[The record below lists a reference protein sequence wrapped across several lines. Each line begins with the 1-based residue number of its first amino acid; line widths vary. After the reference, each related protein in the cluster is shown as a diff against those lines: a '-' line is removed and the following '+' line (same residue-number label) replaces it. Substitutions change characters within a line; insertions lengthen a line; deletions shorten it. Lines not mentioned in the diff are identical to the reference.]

1 MVNMPKL
8 ATEKNCTGCLVCKD
22 ICPKKAIR
30 IVLKNSLTYIEVDSG
45 RCIECGICEKVCP
58 VISAPKRNAIENEQ
72 AFGGWVKDES
82 LRFMAASGGAF
93 AGLALNFWERFAD
106 CIVVGASLQNNH
118 VRHILID
125 DAKDLPLLMNSK
137 YVQSNTD
144 GIYNKILS
152 ELKKGKYVLF
162 SGLPCQVA
170 AIQKIVEKRSALREQ
185 LYTVELI
192 CHGVASQEALDLHLK
207 YYQAEEI
214 VQFRNKEAFKEM
226 GSSQCSKLRVKG
238 KDKIINREGDVF
250 YNIFSSWLLD
260 RKSCSDCRFARLD
273 RVADITIGDF
283 WGHADAHSKGVSLIM
298 ANNSHGLDLVKSST
312 HLHIWE
318 TTIFNAFNTNV
329 NLWTGWKAIQWH
341 PMVLWP
347 NWFRKHLSEKQRLA
361 ILTRKDK
368 LWLLVWSFFKI
379 LTIIHIK
386 IKRIYILKRYKYIF
400 RK

>member
-1 MVNMPKL
+1 MPKL
-8 ATEKNCTGCLVCKD
+8 ATDKTCTGCLACKD
-22 ICPKKAIR
+22 ICSKKAIQ
-30 IVLKNSLTYIEVDSG
+30 IVLKNGLTHIEINFD
-45 RCIECGICEKVCP
+45 RCIECKACERVCP
-58 VISAPKRNAIENEQ
+58 AISTPKRNAVENEQ
-72 AFGGWVKDES
+72 AFGGWVKDEN
-82 LRFMAASGGAF
+82 LRSIAASGGAF
-93 AGLALNFWERFAD
+93 AGLALNFWD
-106 CIVVGASLQNNH
+106 CFKDSVIVGASLQKNR
-118 VRHILID
+118 VQHILIENT
-125 DAKDLPLLMNSK
+125 KDLPLLMNSK

-144 GIYNKILS
+144 GIYNKVLA
-152 ELKKGKYVLF
+152 ELKKGRYVLF

-170 AIQKIVEKRSALREQ
+170 ALQKFIEKRKTIQKQ

-192 CHGVASQEALDLHLK
+192 CHGVASQEALDLHLE

-214 VQFRNKEAFKEM
+214 IQFRNKNAFKET
-226 GSSQCSKLRVKG
+226 GSSQCSTLKING
-238 KDKIINREGDVF
+238 KNKVINRKGDIF

-260 RKSCSDCRFARLD
+260 RKSCNNCQFARLD

-283 WGHADAHSKGVSLIM
+283 WGHADAHSKGVSLII
-298 ANNSHGLDLVKSST
+298 ANNSHGLELVKAST

-318 TTIFNAFNTNV
+318 TTLFDAFNTNV

-341 PMVLWP
+341 PMVLYP
-347 NWFRKHLSEKQRLA
+347 NWFRNHLSEKQRLA

-368 LWLLVWSFFKI
+368 FWLLVWSFFKI